1 MNIWVRLGISV
12 AILAFFAIVTT
23 EVFKRHP
30 ELHERKKVI
39 AGVLGGAGALLFLVA
54 KVHGNNS
61 EEAPNPDR
69 IFTMRFCGSMLAA
82 CAGIVTN
89 ITPIQHVVSNP
100 GSVLHTAARER
111 PKSKAEEAEPV
122 HPNPNQPAAKANF
135 PKNARLQGI
144 IFNPK
149 SPSAIIN
156 GKTVF
161 VGDRVG
167 YARVASI
174 ARDSVTLEIDE
185 QKLVLAVR

>member
-12 AILAFFAIVTT
+12 AILAVFAIVVT

-39 AGVLGGAGALLFLVA
+39 AGALAGAGTLMWLVA

-69 IFTMRFCGSMLAA
+69 IFTMRFCGSILAA

-89 ITPIQHVVSNP
+89 ISPIQHVVNSAK
-100 GSVLHTAARER
+100 VLHTTARER
-111 PKSKAEEAEPV
+111 PKVLAEETPAPV
-122 HPNPNQPAAKANF
+122 RPGQPPVKADF

-167 YARVASI
+167 HARVASI
-174 ARDSVTLEIDE
+174 ERASVTLQIED